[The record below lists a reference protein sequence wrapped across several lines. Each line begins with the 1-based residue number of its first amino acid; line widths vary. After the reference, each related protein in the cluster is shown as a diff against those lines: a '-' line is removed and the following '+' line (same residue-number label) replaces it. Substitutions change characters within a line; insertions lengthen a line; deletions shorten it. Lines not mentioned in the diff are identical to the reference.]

1 MSPFADL
8 RLSQTADLL
17 RYNKF
22 AFITCEYEVDPIPI
36 PYFSDLRTNH

>member
-17 RYNKF
+17 RYIKF
-22 AFITCEYEVDPIPI
+22 AYLTCEYEVDPIPI
-36 PYFSDLRTNH
+36 PYFSLLWTKN